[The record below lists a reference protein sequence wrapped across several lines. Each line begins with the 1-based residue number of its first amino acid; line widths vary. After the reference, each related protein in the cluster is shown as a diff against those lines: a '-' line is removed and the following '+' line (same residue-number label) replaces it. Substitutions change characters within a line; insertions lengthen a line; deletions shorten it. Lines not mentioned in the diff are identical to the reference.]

1 MITQLQNRKRIFLV
15 AKIKIASGLVRAAI
29 CSILTDSKFSEES
42 ERWRLSKQQVVEFL
56 QQISSDEKMDQ
67 FDDFAGNLMKTLEK
81 NFFASISTDNRS
93 KSVLREKLWI
103 KFHYLR
109 ITELP
114 KLWNGFSSDLSP
126 LVCQHVNYKLYVEL
140 MRSNLSQDSS
150 CSTNVDIPELN
161 EDEENILRYAAGYVP
176 FKLLKK
182 YEKSLDAEFAASV
195 SECLLSMSVN
205 GDESDLMEY
214 TRSWT
219 LLVNRG
225 GLFEVN
231 DLTYTLFKEIEMKV
245 RYHLFTIFH
254 GTKSDDDRVAII
266 KAVTN
271 SDDVR
276 FYWTILSVDILVEKH
291 AIRLLEE
298 IVGLW
303 VSIRGFSIAGAW
315 LEQHKQVTKV
325 STAKSRSLRKDLK
338 QKSQKPADHSD
349 SS

>member
-1 MITQLQNRKRIFLV
+1 M
-15 AKIKIASGLVRAAI
+15 
-29 CSILTDSKFSEES
+29 
-42 ERWRLSKQQVVEFL
+42 
-56 QQISSDEKMDQ
+56 
-67 FDDFAGNLMKTLEK
+67 
-81 NFFASISTDNRS
+81 
-93 KSVLREKLWI
+93 
-103 KFHYLR
+103 
-109 ITELP
+109 
-114 KLWNGFSSDLSP
+114 
-126 LVCQHVNYKLYVEL
+126 
-140 MRSNLSQDSS
+140 
-150 CSTNVDIPELN
+150 
-161 EDEENILRYAAGYVP
+161 RYAAGYVP

-214 TRSWT
+214 TRIWT

-276 FYWTILSVDILVEKH
+276 FYWTILSVDILVVKH

-303 VSIRGFSIAGAW
+303 VSIQGFSIAGAW